1 MQRAE
6 IFHSEEPHITSRG
19 EEYEDQRPALEHDQ
33 IVEQQDERV
42 DMSTQQGEYYLSDR
56 AASSSDDEEHS
67 VMMTF
72 EWDNGYV
79 FSVEGKFNPTWARDI
94 NHQNQNIDWSG
105 PQGDVDQNMNGWH

>member
-1 MQRAE
+1 
-6 IFHSEEPHITSRG
+6 
-19 EEYEDQRPALEHDQ
+19 
-33 IVEQQDERV
+33 
-42 DMSTQQGEYYLSDR
+42 MSTQQGEYYLSDR

-79 FSVEGKFNPTWARDI
+79 FSVERKINPTWARDI

-105 PQGDVDQNMNGWH
+105 PRGDVDQNMNGWHRDAAGKGFGDQDLDQTSSMSVLYIALATQKSEQFQLPGF